1 MELQGKVAS
10 YLALAKLGAMAEQQQ
25 QQQQRDG
32 DFEPVYEWLDAGAHY
47 LLRVNVPGNY

>member
-1 MELQGKVAS
+1 
-10 YLALAKLGAMAEQQQ
+10 MAEQQQ